1 VSSPNDPVAEQ
12 RARVEQARS
21 DLVSSVDALGGR
33 AVATREEVRRRVVR
47 VAVPAAAA
55 VVGLVL
61 VRAALRRRRR

>member
-1 VSSPNDPVAEQ
+1 VSAAEGPFADR
-12 RARVEQARS
+12 RARVEQARAE
-21 DLVSSVDALGGR
+21 LVASVDALGTR

-61 VRAALRRRRR
+61 VRAALKRRRR